1 MKAIKTIK
9 AFIPYT
15 INDELWTWCRK
26 AVRSPDAARKVVD
39 LFIAKDP
46 DDHEWNSLGL
56 VEPMAGEALVHDL
69 DGAAYMLM
77 YQIAERK
84 LPASVRDEKIH
95 ERYKEL
101 SEREGRPLNKKEFAQ
116 LKEDVESQLLPQ
128 AFIVRKFIPVL
139 VTKDTLLVCTSSASQ
154 CEKILAKLVRLCE
167 VRKVKLEISGGSYAM
182 SPGALLGQIARDG
195 QAQLDSDDDDVLHAG
210 TSAKFKGE
218 DKRTI
223 TVKDRDLLC
232 DELRKITTD
241 TQYAVTELRMR
252 LEINGGDPVSEF
264 TLSDKMV
271 FKGFKLT
278 DVSLAGIGNDTD
290 DLHAT
295 YWLLAKEMLR
305 ALGAVVSALGEG
317 DEHAKPAAGDE
328 DDEL

>member
-1 MKAIKTIK
+1 MKPIKNVK
-9 AFIPYT
+9 AFIPYA
-15 INDELWTWCRK
+15 INRDLADWCRR
-26 AVRSPDAARKVVD
+26 AVARPAAARKAVD

-56 VEPMAGEALVHDL
+56 VEPMPFSESLVHDL

-84 LPASVRDEKIH
+84 LPASVRDEKVH

-116 LKEDVESQLLPQ
+116 LKEDVESSLLPQ

-139 VTKDTLLVCTSSASQ
+139 VTDDTLLVCTSSASQ
-154 CEKILAKLVRLCE
+154 CEKILAKLVRLAE
-167 VRKVKLEISGGSYAM
+167 TRKVKVELTGGNYAM

-195 QAQLDSDDDDVLHAG
+195 QVQLDDDDDNVLHAG

-223 TVKDRDLLC
+223 TVKDRDLHC
-232 DELRKITTD
+232 DELVKITND
-241 TQYAVTELRMR
+241 TQYAVTELRLH
-252 LEINGGDPVSEF
+252 LEINGGEGVSEF
-264 TLSDKMV
+264 TLTDKMI

-278 DVSLAGIGNDTD
+278 DVSLAGIQNDTD

-305 ALGAVVSALGEG
+305 ALDAVVSALGEG
-317 DEHAKPAAGDE
+317 DERVPPADE

>member
-1 MKAIKTIK
+1 
-9 AFIPYT
+9 
-15 INDELWTWCRK
+15 
-26 AVRSPDAARKVVD
+26 
-39 LFIAKDP
+39 
-46 DDHEWNSLGL
+46 
-56 VEPMAGEALVHDL
+56 VHDL

-84 LPASVRDEKIH
+84 LPASVRDEKVH

-101 SEREGRPLNKKEFAQ
+101 SEREGRALNKKEFAQ
-116 LKEDVESQLLPQ
+116 LKEDVESSLLPQ

-139 VTKDTLLVCTSSASQ
+139 VTQDTLLVCTSSASQ

-167 VRKVKLEISGGSYAM
+167 VRKVKMEISGGSYAM

-195 QAQLDSDDDDVLHAG
+195 IFDLGDDDDLDTALHAG
-210 TSAKFKGE
+210 KSAKFKGE

-223 TVKDRDLLC
+223 TVKDRSLLC
-232 DELRKITTD
+232 DELVKITTD
-241 TQYAVTELRMR
+241 PQYAVTELRLH
-252 LEINGGDPVSEF
+252 LENAGDEVSEF
-264 TLSDKMV
+264 TLSDKMI

-278 DVSLAGIGNDTD
+278 DVSLAGIQNDTD

-305 ALGAVVSALGEG
+305 ALDAVTSALGEG
-317 DEHAKPAAGDE
+317 DAGVPPADDE

>member
-9 AFIPYT
+9 AFIPYD
-15 INDELWTWCRK
+15 INDELHAWCRK
-26 AVRSPDAARKVVD
+26 AAARPDAARKAVE

-56 VEPMAGEALVHDL
+56 VEPMAGESLVHDL

-139 VTKDTLLVCTSSASQ
+139 VTDDTLLVCTSSASQ

-167 VRKVKLEISGGSYAM
+167 VRKVLLEISGGNYAM

-195 QAQLDSDDDDVLHAG
+195 QVHLDDDGMFAIHAG
-210 TSAKFKGE
+210 KSAKFKGE

-241 TQYAVTELRMR
+241 TQYAVTELRLH
-252 LEINGGDPVSEF
+252 LESGGEEVSEF
-264 TLSDKMV
+264 TLTDKMI

-278 DVSLAGIGNDTD
+278 DVSLAGIQNDTD

-305 ALGAVVSALGEG
+305 ALNSVIDGLGEG
-317 DEHAKPAAGDE
+317 DERVPPAEE

>member
-1 MKAIKTIK
+1 MKPLKMIK
-9 AFIPYT
+9 AFIPYA
-15 INDELWTWCRK
+15 INRDFADWCRK
-26 AVRSPDAARKVVD
+26 AVARPDAARKAVD

-56 VEPMAGEALVHDL
+56 VEPMVGEALVHNL
-69 DGAAYMLM
+69 DGAALMLM

-84 LPASVRDEKIH
+84 LPASVRDEKVH

-116 LKEDVESQLLPQ
+116 LREDVESSLLPQ

-139 VTKDTLLVCTSSASQ
+139 VTDDMLLVCTSSASQ
-154 CEKILAKLVRLCE
+154 SEKILGQLFRMCE
-167 VRKVKLEISGGSYAM
+167 TRKVKLELGGRNYEM

-195 QAQLDSDDDDVLHAG
+195 MFEPEYGEGGGEFALHAG
-210 TSAKFKGE
+210 KSAKFKGE
-218 DKRTI
+218 DNRTI
-223 TVKDRDLLC
+223 TVKDRDLLS
-232 DELRKITTD
+232 DELLKVTTD
-241 TQYAVTELRMR
+241 PQYGVTELRVM
-252 LEINGGDPVSEF
+252 LEVDGDHVSEF
-264 TLSDKMV
+264 TLSEKMI

-278 DVSLAGIGNDTD
+278 DISLAGIQNDTD

-305 ALGAVVSALGEG
+305 VVDAVTLALGEG
-317 DEHAKPAAGDE
+317 NADVDD

>member
-1 MKAIKTIK
+1 VKAIKTIK
-9 AFIPYT
+9 AFIPYA
-15 INDELWTWCRK
+15 INDELWAWCRK

-46 DDHEWNSLGL
+46 DDHEWNSMGL

-167 VRKVKLEISGGSYAM
+167 VRKVKLEINGGNYAM

-195 QAQLDSDDDDVLHAG
+195 NVYSGDDDELYAG
-210 TSAKFKGE
+210 KSAKFKGE

-223 TVKDRDLLC
+223 TVKDRDLLS
-232 DELRKITTD
+232 DEIAKITND
-241 TQYAVTELRMR
+241 TTYAVTELRMR

-264 TLSDKMV
+264 TLSDKMI
-271 FKGFKLT
+271 FKAFKLT

-305 ALGAVVSALGEG
+305 ALAAVVSALGEG
-317 DEHAKPAAGDE
+317 DEHAKPAAGD

>member
-1 MKAIKTIK
+1 VKAIKTIK
-9 AFIPYT
+9 AFIPYA
-15 INDELWTWCRK
+15 INDELWAWCRK

-46 DDHEWNSLGL
+46 DDHEWNSMGL

-128 AFIVRKFIPVL
+128 AFIVRKFIPAL
-139 VTKDTLLVCTSSASQ
+139 VTKDTLLVCTSSVSQ

-167 VRKVKLEISGGSYAM
+167 VRKVKLEISGGNYEM

-195 QAQLDSDDDDVLHAG
+195 IFDLDYDRDQLDCALHSG
-210 TSAKFKGE
+210 KSAKFKGE

-223 TVKDRDLLC
+223 TVKDRDLLS
-232 DELRKITTD
+232 DELKKITTD
-241 TQYAVTELRMR
+241 TTYAVTELRIH
-252 LEINGGDPVSEF
+252 LENQGDEVSEF
-264 TLSDKMV
+264 TLTDKMI

-305 ALGAVVSALGEG
+305 ALNAVTWALGEG
-317 DEHAKPAAGDE
+317 DADAAA
-328 DDEL
+328 DDEEL

>member
-9 AFIPYT
+9 AFIPYA
-15 INDELWTWCRK
+15 INRDLADWCRK
-26 AVRSPDAARKVVD
+26 AVARPDAARKAVD

-56 VEPMAGEALVHDL
+56 VEPMFGESLVHNL
-69 DGAAYMLM
+69 DGTAFMLM

-84 LPASVRDEKIH
+84 LPASVRDEKVH

-116 LKEDVESQLLPQ
+116 LKEDVESSLLPQ
-128 AFIVRKFIPVL
+128 AFIVRKFIPVM
-139 VTKDTLLVCTSSASQ
+139 VTDDTLLVCTSSASQ
-154 CEKILAKLVRLCE
+154 CEKILAKLVRLAE
-167 VRKVKLEISGGSYAM
+167 VRKVKFEISGGSYAM

-195 QAQLDSDDDDVLHAG
+195 QVQLDDDDDDNVLHAG

-241 TQYAVTELRMR
+241 TQYAVTELRLH
-252 LEINGGDPVSEF
+252 LEINGGDGVSEF
-264 TLSDKMV
+264 TLTDKMI

-278 DVSLAGIGNDTD
+278 DVSLAGINNDTD

-305 ALGAVVSALGEG
+305 ALGAVTGALGEG
-317 DEHAKPAAGDE
+317 DEHAQPANDE

>member
-1 MKAIKTIK
+1 VKAIKTIK
-9 AFIPYT
+9 AFIPYA
-15 INDELWTWCRK
+15 INPDLAEWCRK
-26 AVRSPDAARKVVD
+26 AVKRPDAARKAVD

-56 VEPMAGEALVHDL
+56 VEPMAGESLVHDL

-101 SEREGRPLNKKEFAQ
+101 SEREGRALNKKEFAQ
-116 LKEDVESQLLPQ
+116 LKEDVESSLLPQ

-139 VTKDTLLVCTSSASQ
+139 VTEDTLLVCTSSASQ

-167 VRKVKLEISGGSYAM
+167 VRKVKIEISGGSYAM

-195 QAQLDSDDDDVLHAG
+195 QVQIDDDGMEMLHAG
-210 TSAKFKGE
+210 KSAKFKGE

-223 TVKDRDLLC
+223 TVKDRSLLC
-232 DELRKITTD
+232 DELVKITTD
-241 TQYAVTELRMR
+241 PQYAVTELR
-252 LEINGGDPVSEF
+252 LHAEIGGEEVSEF
-264 TLSDKMV
+264 TLTDKMI

-278 DVSLAGIGNDTD
+278 DVSLAGIQNDTD

-305 ALGAVVSALGEG
+305 ALDAVTSALGEG
-317 DEHAKPAAGDE
+317 DAGVPPADE
-328 DDEL
+328 DDDEL